1 MALPTRREW
10 EDMQTGGWG
19 TYDPDLADAD
29 VREPAPS
36 FRPAGDQ
43 RYAGRPLARWD
54 RRAAGALIDFALAV
68 AVSAVLTLA
77 AGAIG
82 GDGAMQAALYLGL
95 GGAWLLNTVVLAGR
109 TGGKTAGRLA
119 LGTRLVTE
127 DGRPAGYD
135 TAALREVMRLIY
147 AVPFAFFV
155 DVLWALGDRRQTLRD
170 RVVRTWVIE
179 DRDQRSRGLTPT

>member
-10 EDMQTGGWG
+10 EELQRGGWG
-19 TYDPDLADAD
+19 TYDPDLTDED
-29 VREPAPS
+29 VREPPPS
-36 FRPAGDQ
+36 FRPVRDQ

-54 RRAAGALIDFALAV
+54 RRAAGALIDVALVFVVSAALA
-68 AVSAVLTLA
+68 LA

-82 GDGAMQAALYLGL
+82 GDGALLVATYAGL
-95 GGAWLLNTVVLAGR
+95 TTAWLLNTVVLAGR

-119 LGTRLVTE
+119 LGTRLVTD
-127 DGRPAGYD
+127 DGEPAGYD
-135 TAALREVMRLIY
+135 TAALREIMRIVY
-147 AVPFAFFV
+147 VVPLMFFV

-179 DRDQRSRGLTPT
+179 DRASR